1 MQGINGFSSS
11 CFLPLVK
18 GEMPEGQR
26 GLEETTNTRFL
37 QSIIEIA
44 CGQKAE
50 NPTVYA
56 GQGSSQPDFFAN
68 PEKAV
73 GLNGQKNEKSID
85 DVLAE
90 IEKLLSQ
97 LKQDK

>member
-1 MQGINGFSSS
+1 MQGLNGFSPINLNTTVERTLKQDSS
-11 CFLPLVK
+11 T
-18 GEMPEGQR
+18 EA
-26 GLEETTNTRFL
+26 RFL
-37 QSIIEIA
+37 QNMIEIA

-68 PEKAV
+68 PEKAI

-85 DVLAE
+85 DILAE

-97 LKQDK
+97 LKENK

>member
-1 MQGINGFSSS
+1 MQGLNGFSPINLNTTVERTFQQDSS
-11 CFLPLVK
+11 TDV
-18 GEMPEGQR
+18 
-26 GLEETTNTRFL
+26 RFL
-37 QSIIEIA
+37 QNMIEIA

-85 DVLAE
+85 DILAE

-97 LKQDK
+97 LKENQ

>member
-1 MQGINGFSSS
+1 MQGINGFSPIN
-11 CFLPLVK
+11 L
-18 GEMPEGQR
+18 
-26 GLEETTNTRFL
+26 NTQVERSVQTDTSTDARFL

-97 LKQDK
+97 LKENQ

>member
-1 MQGINGFSSS
+1 MQGISGFSPINLNTTVERTFQQDSS
-11 CFLPLVK
+11 IDA
-18 GEMPEGQR
+18 
-26 GLEETTNTRFL
+26 RFL
-37 QSIIEIA
+37 QNMIEIA

-68 PEKAV
+68 PEKAI

-85 DVLAE
+85 DILAE
-90 IEKLLSQ
+90 IEKILSQ
-97 LKQDK
+97 LRDK